1 MTCQDI
7 EAQLDAYLD
16 GTLST
21 AAVAAIEAHL
31 ATCAE
36 CRTVVAAT
44 RGLLAETRALPREI
58 QPTGDL
64 WPGIASRLA
73 PRVTP
78 APVRSSWR
86 LSPTGLAAAALLLI
100 VAGGAFGAVL
110 TTRLRPQPDL
120 TFATDRARYTA
131 AAAQLA
137 ERLANDPA
145 LLALSARSVIT
156 HDLGILDAAIQE
168 AETALTADPGNTALQ
183 QMLLSRERQRLDL
196 LERALRAGRQE
207 S

>member
-1 MTCQDI
+1 MDT
-7 EAQLDAYLD
+7 ELDAYLD
-16 GTLST
+16 GTLSAT
-21 AAVAAIEAHL
+21 EVAAIDAHL
-31 ATCAE
+31 AGCAE
-36 CRTVVAAT
+36 CRAMVAAA
-44 RGLLAETRALPREI
+44 RRLRAETHALPREI
-58 QPTGDL
+58 QPARDL
-64 WPGIASRLA
+64 WAGIAPRLA
-73 PRVTP
+73 PRATP
-78 APVRSSWR
+78 TPVRSGWP

-100 VAGGAFGAVL
+100 VAGGALGAVL
-110 TTRLRPQPDL
+110 TTRLRPQPDS

-137 ERLANDPA
+137 ERLTNDPA
-145 LLALSARSVIT
+145 LLALTARGVVT
-156 HDLGILDAAIQE
+156 HDLGILDAAIAE